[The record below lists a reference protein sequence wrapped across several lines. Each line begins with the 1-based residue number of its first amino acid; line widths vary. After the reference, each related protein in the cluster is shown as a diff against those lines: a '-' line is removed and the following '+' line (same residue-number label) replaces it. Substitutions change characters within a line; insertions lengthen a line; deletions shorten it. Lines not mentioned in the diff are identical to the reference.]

1 MLEHW
6 LGSTVNVEIFAGIY
20 SKTYEIITQC
30 KKEVALKFLIMWC
43 IVNKYIVNKDILKL
57 CIGRIG
63 KTFAKQEITKHKK
76 YRYFCYE

>member
-6 LGSTVNVEIFAGIY
+6 LGSTVNVEIFASIY

-30 KKEVALKFLIMWC
+30 KKEVALKFLMMWY

-57 CIGRIG
+57 CKGRIG
-63 KTFAKQEITKHKK
+63 KTFAKQEIIKHKK